1 MAVHTCVPSTRGFAV
16 LALAAAL
23 LAALPASA
31 AAHVKWFS
39 EFSFGDRPLSL
50 SQAVTP
56 MLVAL
61 ALFSAVVIGALVWVD
76 RRLVDTAGY
85 RRTKAWLESRADN
98 APVVLR
104 VAAGAVLL
112 LSWQADSLLVPE
124 FRVAAP
130 WVGWMQFAVAF
141 LLLFR
146 RSTPVAGVGLIAL
159 YLLGLAQAGAFHMLD
174 YLLYVGAGWYLAV
187 SNARDE
193 RVRGTGIPALYLTV
207 GFSLCWVALEKII
220 YPQWGLY
227 VLQQNPQLTLG
238 FDLRFFLLA
247 AAFVEFALGYLLIIG
262 LLERPLAL
270 VITLVFF
277 TTTLV
282 FGKTEVIGHTL
293 IHGALVVFLL
303 EGPGRVYPAPVRFHR
318 RPLLQTA
325 FASVNFLLLFVVL
338 LLPYAWGAMQRYE
351 ERAGSEATAS
361 RPVPAPPTD
370 AGAGLRP

>member
-1 MAVHTCVPSTRGFAV
+1 MLHGSSTRTMRAFTA
-16 LALAAAL
+16 LTLAAATVVL
-23 LAALPASA
+23 LPGTA

-50 SQAVTP
+50 VEAVTP

-61 ALFSAVVIGALVWVD
+61 ALFSTVVIGALVWVD
-76 RRLVDTAGY
+76 RGLADTAGY
-85 RRTKAWLESRADN
+85 RRTKEWLESRAHN

-124 FRVAAP
+124 FRVAAA
-130 WVGWMQFAVAF
+130 WVGWMQFLVAF

-146 RSTPVAGVGLIAL
+146 RSTPAAGVGLIAL
-159 YLLGLAQAGAFHMLD
+159 YFLGVAQAGAFHMLD
-174 YLLYVGAGWYLAV
+174 YLLYMGAGWYLVV
-187 SNARDE
+187 SNASDE
-193 RVRGTGIPALYLTV
+193 RVRGTGIPALFLTV

-238 FDLRFFLLA
+238 FDLRFFLLG

-277 TTTLV
+277 TTTLI

-318 RPLLQTA
+318 RPALQTA
-325 FASVNFLLLFVVL
+325 FASVNFLLLFVTL

-351 ERAGSEATAS
+351 QRAGAVAAAAQ
-361 RPVPAPPTD
+361 R
-370 AGAGLRP
+370 